1 MPCIHFIIYINCQDM
16 YTILSKI
23 VGNGPIEDRTVDKTE
38 EDNGMQKDANNDIFE
53 KTPAYDIE
61 ALIRQY
67 GNDVL
72 RTAYMYVKDVHTA
85 EDIFQDV
92 FIKVNQ
98 KLSTFEGN
106 ASIKTWIIRIT
117 INTCKDYLKSAW
129 NRRVVPMMDYR
140 EDSIVSESDYDEVEK
155 QDTKDLIMKE
165 VLSLP
170 SKYKDIVLCVYYQ
183 QMSLT
188 EAASALGLA
197 EGTVKSRLSRAR
209 KRLKSALEGR
219 ISDEL

>member
-1 MPCIHFIIYINCQDM
+1 
-16 YTILSKI
+16 
-23 VGNGPIEDRTVDKTE
+23 
-38 EDNGMQKDANNDIFE
+38 MQKDENNDIFD

-72 RTAYMYVKDVHTA
+72 RTAYMYVKDIHTA

-106 ASIKTWIIRIT
+106 SSIKTWIIRIT

-129 NRRVVPMMDYR
+129 NRRVVPMMEYQ
-140 EDSIVSESDYDEVEK
+140 EDSIISETDYDDVER

-188 EAASALGLA
+188 EAANALGLA

-209 KRLKSALEGR
+209 KRLKAALEGR